1 MKICVLLF
9 AVGFGLISLSSAVNQ
24 ALECRI
30 PEDSSSLNK
39 SIRVNLTLEEKE
51 RLEFEGQ
58 CFLACAI
65 WIYYI
70 DEV

>member
-1 MKICVLLF
+1 MKIGVLLF

-30 PEDSSSLNK
+30 PEDSSSLDN
-39 SIRVNLTLEEKE
+39 SIGVNLTQEEKE
-51 RLEFEGQ
+51 RLEVEGQ
-58 CFLACAI
+58 CFLGCAI
-65 WIYYI
+65 WVYYI